1 MTSRPYN
8 LAPWQVPAAKEGR
21 LGLIVVP
28 LKVQPE
34 YVGPGGIYL
43 PTDWQT
49 DPTSWGWENH
59 EEGCWD
65 LVSEGL
71 TGYLPFATGDELW
84 CRDGWNIAHESD
96 LAPGETVGK
105 TADECARDNGGF
117 ATSCGDGVV
126 YKADGVAEHPEFG
139 KAVWRSP
146 VTMPRWA
153 SRFTLRV
160 TDASVKRVQEI
171 TEDEAVAAGCIA
183 VSNNCPLCRDGICS
197 AHQPPIG
204 QFSAIHHP
212 IWASNPW
219 CAFGCVER
227 MK

>member
-8 LAPWQVPAAKEGR
+8 LAPWQVPAAQENR

-28 LKVQPE
+28 LKGLTPNGQLRESPFA
-34 YVGPGGIYL
+34 PGGIETTHGR
-43 PTDWQT
+43 PIK
-49 DPTSWGWENH
+49 
-59 EEGCWD
+59 
-65 LVSEGL
+65 
-71 TGYLPFATGDELW
+71 LPFAPGDELW
-84 CRDGWNIAHESD
+84 CRETWGYCTGCNLHYRRYETA
-96 LAPGETVGK
+96 GEEFCE
-105 TADECARDNGGF
+105 ECSSAI
-117 ATSCGDGVV
+117 
-126 YKADGVAEHPEFG
+126 P
-139 KAVWRSP
+139 WRSP
-146 VTMPRWA
+146 ITMPRWA
-153 SRFTLRV
+153 SRFTMRV